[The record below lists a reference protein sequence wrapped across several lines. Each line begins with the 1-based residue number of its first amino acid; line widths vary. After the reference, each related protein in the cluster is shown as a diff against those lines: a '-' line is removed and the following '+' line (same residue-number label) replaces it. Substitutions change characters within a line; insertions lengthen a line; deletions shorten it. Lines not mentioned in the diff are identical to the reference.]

1 MTSKDPLLDIER
13 RLTLLEIGGATE
25 LFASGA
31 IPYTAGNGLSGA
43 GGALTATGTFRPS
56 TRVVK
61 AHFAVTAGTNNVGAL
76 GAFIWDA
83 VIPAAY
89 RPAVERTFSVKLFN
103 TSTDAGPAVREYP
116 ATLDLNAAGNIA
128 VNYGETDAS
137 LQVSA
142 AASPISTNVAVN
154 LDFDGNVFPVQSWD
168 IEYTI

>member
-1 MTSKDPLLDIER
+1 MTSKDKILDIER
-13 RLTLLEIGGATE
+13 RLVLLEGGGAVE
-25 LFASGA
+25 QFASAA
-31 IPYTAGNGLSGA
+31 IPYTAATGLQGA

-61 AHFAVTAGTNNVGAL
+61 AHFAVTAGTNIAAGNGTFV
-76 GAFIWDA
+76 WDV

-89 RPAVERTFSVKLFN
+89 RPATELTFGVKLFN

-116 ATLDLNAAGNIA
+116 ATLDLNAAGTVA
-128 VNYGETDAS
+128 VNYGETDAT

-142 AASPISTNVAVN
+142 APSPIALNAVVN
-154 LDFDGNVFPVQSWD
+154 LDFDGNVFPAQSWD